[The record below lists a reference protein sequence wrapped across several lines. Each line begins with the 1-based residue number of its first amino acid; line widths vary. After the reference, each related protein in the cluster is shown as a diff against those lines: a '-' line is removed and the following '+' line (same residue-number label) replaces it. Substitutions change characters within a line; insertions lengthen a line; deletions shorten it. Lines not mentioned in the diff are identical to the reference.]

1 MALKLQDHNTLK
13 ELRQEMRKTT
23 DGRYQL
29 RVHTIVLLKEGER
42 SSKIRERLLIGS
54 DTYCRWIRS
63 YNDGGLEALKKIKI
77 TGRKEGN
84 PEYDDYIFEELFQKL
99 DLMQEYWS
107 VIKMQ
112 KFVKELHNVKVP
124 NETMRM
130 RVKRAGY
137 SYKSNRP
144 SPYKGDEQKQEEF
157 KKTDLKMWSKN

>member
-1 MALKLQDHNTLK
+1 MALKLKNNNTLE
-13 ELRQEMRKTT
+13 ELKQEMRKAT

-29 RVHTIVLLKEGER
+29 RINTIILLKEGQK
-42 SSKIRERLLIGS
+42 SGKIQERLLIGS

-63 YNDGGLEALKKIKI
+63 YNKGGLEALKNIKI

-84 PEYDDYIFEELFQKL
+84 PEYDDCIFQELFQQL

-107 VIKMQ
+107 IAKMQ
-112 KFVKELHNVKVP
+112 KFVKELHNIEVP

-144 SPYKGDEQKQEEF
+144 SPYKGDKTKQEEF
-157 KKTDLKMWSKN
+157 KKTDLKMWSKD

>member
-1 MALKLQDHNTLK
+1 MALKLKNNNTLE
-13 ELRQEMRKTT
+13 ELKQEMRKAT

-29 RVHTIVLLKEGER
+29 RINTIILLKEGQR
-42 SSKIRERLLIGS
+42 SGKIQERLLIGS

-63 YNDGGLEALKKIKI
+63 YNEGGLEALKNIKI

-84 PEYDDYIFEELFQKL
+84 PEYDDYIFQELFKQL

-107 VIKMQ
+107 VVKMQ
-112 KFVKELHNVKVP
+112 KFVKELHNIEVP

-144 SPYKGDEQKQEEF
+144 SPYKGDKVKQEEF
-157 KKTDLKMWSKN
+157 KKTDLKMWSKD

>member
-1 MALKLQDHNTLK
+1 MALKLENHNTIK
-13 ELRQEMRKTT
+13 ELKQEWRKAI

-29 RVHTIVLLKEGER
+29 RLNTIILLKEGER
-42 SSKIRERLLIGS
+42 SGKIQQKLLIGS

-63 YNDGGLEALKKIKI
+63 YNEGGMEALKNIKI

-84 PEYDDYIFEELFQKL
+84 PEYEDYIFEELFKEL
-99 DLMQEYWS
+99 DSMQEYWS
-107 VIKMQ
+107 VVKMQ
-112 KFVKELHNVKVP
+112 KFVKDLHNIEVP

-144 SPYKGDEQKQEEF
+144 SPYKGDKVKQEAF

>member
-1 MALKLQDHNTLK
+1 MALKLKDKNTLN
-13 ELRQEMRKTT
+13 ELKQEMRKAT

-29 RVHTIVLLKEGER
+29 RLHTIILLKEGER
-42 SSKIRERLLIGS
+42 PGRIREKLLIGS
-54 DTYCRWIRS
+54 DTYCRWVRS
-63 YNDGGLEALKKIKI
+63 YNDGGTEALKNIKI
-77 TGRKEGN
+77 TGRREGN
-84 PEYDDYIFEELFQKL
+84 PEYEDYIFEELFEQL

-107 VIKMQ
+107 IVKMQ
-112 KFVKELHNVKVP
+112 RFVKDLHNIEVP

-144 SPYKGDEQKQEEF
+144 SPYKGDKIKQEEF

>member
-1 MALKLQDHNTLK
+1 MALKLENHNTLE
-13 ELRQEMRKTT
+13 ELKKEMRKST

-29 RVHTIVLLKEGER
+29 RINTIILLKDGEK

-54 DTYCRWIRS
+54 DTYCRWVRS
-63 YNDGGLEALKKIKI
+63 YNDGGLEALKNIRI
-77 TGRKEGN
+77 IGRKEGN
-84 PEYDDYIFEELFQKL
+84 PGYDNYIFEELFKKL

-112 KFVKELHNVKVP
+112 KFVKDLHNIEVP
-124 NETMRM
+124 NETLRM

-144 SPYKGDEQKQEEF
+144 LPYKGDVVKQEEF

>member
-1 MALKLQDHNTLK
+1 MALKLENHNTLE
-13 ELRQEMRKTT
+13 ELKKEMRKST

-29 RVHTIVLLKEGER
+29 RINTIILLKDGEK

-54 DTYCRWIRS
+54 DTYCRWVRS
-63 YNDGGLEALKKIKI
+63 YNDGGLEALKNIRI
-77 TGRKEGN
+77 IGRKEGN
-84 PEYDDYIFEELFQKL
+84 PGYDNYIFEELFKKL

-112 KFVKELHNVKVP
+112 KFVKDLHNIEVP
-124 NETMRM
+124 NETLRM

-144 SPYKGDEQKQEEF
+144 SPYKGDVVKQEEF